1 MQKQM
6 KDYGNT
12 WRERNDLAGCSE
24 EKEKEKEIQGST
36 GSLHESEIAREDTFY
51 SIESEHSRN
60 W

>member
-24 EKEKEKEIQGST
+24 GKEEEG
-36 GSLHESEIAREDTFY
+36 
-51 SIESEHSRN
+51 
-60 W
+60 